1 MQNYITD
8 ILLGVAVGDAIGVPA
23 EFRSRE
29 HLSVRPM
36 TDIMGH
42 GSHNQ
47 PAGTWSDDTSL
58 TLALA
63 DALCEDFDLQRIAD
77 NFVAWKFG
85 NKFTARG
92 EVFDIGITT
101 RNSIYNLRQGVS
113 PTLAGAD
120 DETQNG
126 NGSLMRILPLLA
138 YIKDKPMSERFEIT
152 KEVSSI
158 THGHIRAAMACFYY
172 LEFARKL
179 LEQKDKFQIYKEL
192 QTEVKDFFQKK
203 NLSAKEIDCFRRLLE
218 QDIADFP
225 DTMIHSSGYVIHSLE
240 ASIWCL
246 LTTINY
252 KDAILDAVNLGEDTD
267 TTAAI
272 TGGLAGLLYGAD
284 SIPQHWLLMLARR
297 EYIEDLGEKLFETLK
312 PIKYL

>member
-8 ILLGVAVGDAIGVPA
+8 ILLGVAVGDAIGVPV
-23 EFRSRE
+23 EFKSRE
-29 HLSVRPM
+29 NLTVRPV

-85 NKFTARG
+85 NEFTARG

-101 RNSIYNLRQGVS
+101 RNSIYKLRQGIS
-113 PTLAGAD
+113 PTLAGGNFE
-120 DETQNG
+120 DENG

-138 YIKDKPMSERFEIT
+138 YIKDKPITERFDIT
-152 KEVSSI
+152 KDVSCI

-192 QTEVKDFFQKK
+192 QTEVKDFFLKK
-203 NLSAKEIDCFRRLLE
+203 NLPQKGIDCFKRLLD
-218 QDIADFP
+218 QDIFDFP
-225 DTMIHSSGYVIHSLE
+225 DTMIYSSGYVIHSLE

-246 LTTINY
+246 LTTNNY
-252 KDAILDAVNLGEDTD
+252 RNAILDAVNLGEDTD

-272 TGGLAGLLYGAD
+272 TGGLAGLLYGAAT
-284 SIPQHWLLMLARR
+284 IPAHWLLMLARR
-297 EYIEDLGEKLFETLK
+297 EYIEDLGEKLFEKFDTK
-312 PIKYL
+312 V

>member
-1 MQNYITD
+1 MKNYITD
-8 ILLGVAVGDAIGVPA
+8 ILLGVAVGDAIGVPV
-23 EFRSRE
+23 EFKSRE
-29 HLSVRPM
+29 YLSVRPVLDM
-36 TDIMGH
+36 IGY
-42 GSHNQ
+42 GSYNQ

-63 DALCEDFDLQRIAD
+63 EALCEDFDLQRIAD
-77 NFVAWKFG
+77 NFVSWKFG
-85 NKFTARG
+85 NQFTARG

-113 PTLAGAD
+113 PTLAGGNFE
-120 DETQNG
+120 DENG

-138 YIKDKPMSERFEIT
+138 YIKDKPIDERFEIT
-152 KEVSSI
+152 KNVSCI
-158 THGHIRAAMACFYY
+158 THGHIRSAMACFYY

-192 QTEVKDFFQKK
+192 QTEIKVFFEEK
-203 NLSAKEIDCFRRLLE
+203 NFPQKEIGCFKRLLE
-218 QDIADFP
+218 QDIFDFP

-252 KDAILDAVNLGEDTD
+252 KDAILDAVNLGSDTD

-297 EYIEDLGEKLFETLK
+297 EYIKDLGVKMFEKLSNSYK
-312 PIKYL
+312 